1 MSSTRSRSSRL
12 RLAALGLALSMVAG
26 IAGAQVFGTPD
37 NDFRGSVRAATPLV
51 LPGGTVEIA
60 GSGFKPGQAVTL
72 LRGETVLNP
81 QPYVADAEG
90 GFKAALDIPADAVA
104 GRHPVIVRVANPDA
118 AAVFDLKISKEVP
131 LSGQDRFDVVAEPL
145 VRGLYQV
152 VHGKHSDA
160 LFVTA
165 AVGRPPVTDSELL
178 KLDPRTLEITARATP
193 ATVPGRDDGRVFAVY
208 GVGVDDANGTVWVTN
223 TREDTVAVYSQSDLS
238 LVKQFEPGVIA
249 HPRDV
254 VVDAANGRVWVSS
267 FGGGGLKAFDASGLE
282 VVQEVEIASGER
294 GETFSPMGLAFD
306 PVARKLYSV
315 SLSTGEVAVVDSA
328 TGAVDKVFRIPGA
341 NGAIGVAVDPANR
354 RVYVAAQGSDNLLIA
369 DADSGRVLHDVYV
382 GAGAVYV
389 AFDPVSG
396 LAYVPSRVAG
406 TIAVVDGDG
415 NLVANL
421 DGGTFPN
428 HVHPDGRGNVFATN
442 KSRGENDPAGDHIR
456 RITPKAR

>member
-26 IAGAQVFGTPD
+26 IAGAQVFDAPD

-90 GFKAALDIPADAVA
+90 GFKAALEIPADAVA

-131 LSGQDRFDVVAEPL
+131 LSGQERFDVVAQPL

-165 AVGRPPVTDSELL
+165 AVGRPPVTDSEVL
-178 KLDPRTLEITARATP
+178 KLDPDTLEIVARATP
-193 ATVPGRDDGRVFAVY
+193 ATVPGRDDGRVFAAY

-254 VVDAANGRVWVSS
+254 VVDVDNGRAWVSS
-267 FGGGGLKAFDASGLE
+267 FGGGTLKAFDTASLE
-282 VVQEVEIASGER
+282 LVQAVEIASGER
-294 GETFSPMGLAFD
+294 DETFSPMGLAFD
-306 PVARKLYSV
+306 PVAHKLYSV

-396 LAYVPSRVAG
+396 LAFVPSRVAG